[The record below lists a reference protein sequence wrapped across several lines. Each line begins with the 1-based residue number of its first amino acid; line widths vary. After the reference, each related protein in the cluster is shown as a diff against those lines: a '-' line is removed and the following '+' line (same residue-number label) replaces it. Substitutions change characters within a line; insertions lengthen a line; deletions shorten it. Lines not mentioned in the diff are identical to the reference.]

1 MPQVIQRYLKVIGS
15 TRKHQLRLHLGR
27 ELQQSRNQ
35 VRKVGRTRVRH
46 TTTSTVGKLAKRIG
60 HITVTVIQ
68 PAHSF
73 IQILTTIVVIPSPV
87 NNCGIRVL
95 VVELGQGSSEEMGK
109 QLKVLLTTIFAAVES
124 NYLDLA
130 SLKDWTDR
138 CIEFAAHPADWIID
152 LSLAS
157 NVEHALNILRQILPR
172 FEVTL
177 DEGYGELLVGFWYI
191 RFDRHDVAEGEFLKE
206 VVDVIDAYQVKELD
220 GEEIVDG
227 CLSDIARSFLV
238 PRAKVSQDALGRIL
252 ELRFTREEAVAIGI
266 T

>member
-1 MPQVIQRYLKVIGS
+1 M
-15 TRKHQLRLHLGR
+15 
-27 ELQQSRNQ
+27 
-35 VRKVGRTRVRH
+35 
-46 TTTSTVGKLAKRIG
+46 AKRIG
-60 HITVTVIQ
+60 HITVTVTQ

-73 IQILTTIVVIPSPV
+73 IQTLTTIVVIPSPV

-95 VVELGQGSSEEMGK
+95 VVELGKGSSEEMGK
-109 QLKVLLTTIFAAVES
+109 PLKVLLTTIFAAVES

-138 CIEFAAHPADWIID
+138 CIEFATHPADWIID

-227 CLSDIARSFLV
+227 RLSDNARRFLV
-238 PRAKVSQDALGRIL
+238 PCAKVSQDALGRIL